1 MEAAVSMVI
10 SEMLSLFL
18 LHFQAVGLYL
28 YSWKRI
34 QKLKIDK
41 HYPTFKTLPPE
52 HFVFREFVAVW
63 ILLVCFSRANLRLQ
77 SGLSFDLLCF
87 INTQEPKQVI
97 AEGKSK

>member
-18 LHFQAVGLYL
+18 LHFQAVGPYL

-41 HYPTFKTLPPE
+41 RYPTFKTPP
-52 HFVFREFVAVW
+52 
-63 ILLVCFSRANLRLQ
+63 SRALRVQ
-77 SGLSFDLLCF
+77 RVCGGLDFAGLLF
-87 INTQEPKQVI
+87 
-97 AEGKSK
+97 EGKSKTAKWPFF

>member
-18 LHFQAVGLYL
+18 LHFQAVGPYL

-52 HFVFREFVAVW
+52 HFVFRVCGGLDFAG
-63 ILLVCFSRANLRLQ
+63 LLF
-77 SGLSFDLLCF
+77 
-87 INTQEPKQVI
+87 
-97 AEGKSK
+97 EGKSKTAKWPFF